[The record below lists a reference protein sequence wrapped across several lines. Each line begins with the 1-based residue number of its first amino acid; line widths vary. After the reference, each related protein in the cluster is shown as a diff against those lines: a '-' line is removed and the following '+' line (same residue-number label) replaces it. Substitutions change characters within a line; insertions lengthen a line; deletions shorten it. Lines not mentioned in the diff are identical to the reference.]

1 MQKSDSFLYEVQHNL
16 VRCNKHSKWNHRK
29 FSGFKQKEVTCL
41 HSINCRHSLLPFCF
55 HKRCHFGAHMVLKS
69 SAIVLLVVRNIWTK
83 NSACFSLTEK
93 NKKKRLLELSLCFL
107 AENSPRDTS
116 SSVWSRAK
124 CLNMNWI
131 PIALA
136 FSGCPSR
143 LGITSPKALC
153 KVPIYHHYPWSYLK
167 IYTRSI

>member
-69 SAIVLLVVRNIWTK
+69 SAIVLLVVCNIWTK
-83 NSACFSLTEK
+83 NLACFSSTEK
-93 NKKKRLLELSLCFL
+93 NKKNKETSGAQSLLPCREFTPRHQQFSMKSCQMPQYELASNCTGFQWL
-107 AENSPRDTS
+107 
-116 SSVWSRAK
+116 
-124 CLNMNWI
+124 
-131 PIALA
+131 PIQARNY
-136 FSGCPSR
+136 F
-143 LGITSPKALC
+143 T
-153 KVPIYHHYPWSYLK
+153 
-167 IYTRSI
+167 

>member
-41 HSINCRHSLLPFCF
+41 HSINCRHSLLPFCL

-83 NSACFSLTEK
+83 NLTCFSLTEK
-93 NKKKRLLELSLCFL
+93 KKNKKQ
-107 AENSPRDTS
+107 RDFW
-116 SSVWSRAK
+116 SSVSASLQRIHPETPAVQYEVVP
-124 CLNMNWI
+124 NASIWI
-131 PIALA
+131 GFQLHWLSVAAHP
-136 FSGCPSR
+136 G
-143 LGITSPKALC
+143 
-153 KVPIYHHYPWSYLK
+153 
-167 IYTRSI
+167 